1 MMLRAENDNL
11 TYDEFE
17 AGVKPTPSIA
27 PVRMDAQVILQG
39 RVPGGFIVL
48 QKTVK
53 PGPDGM
59 PVLTAAPLAMMPIPS
74 ARPTG
79 LWPFSLRS
87 PIAACVR
94 GGPRSSAVSLLTNRP
109 VRWRFAKNR
118 IIMRY
123 VCRLIRCEQD
133 VSNNSGNPRKKG

>member
-59 PVLTAAPLAMMPIPS
+59 PVLTAAPLAMMPHPEC
-74 ARPTG
+74 P
-79 LWPFSLRS
+79 P
-87 PIAACVR
+87 
-94 GGPRSSAVSLLTNRP
+94 NRP
-109 VRWRFAKNR
+109 VAVQPLIPDRGLRQGRPAF
-118 IIMRY
+118 
-123 VCRLIRCEQD
+123 IRC
-133 VSNNSGNPRKKG
+133 RC